1 MIISVLVQ
9 IVHVRCQCNGSP
21 LVVHL
26 PRYNTTSIYSPGF
39 PDIYETN
46 LNCSWILE
54 CEHETDYFF
63 IRMDNVY
70 IDCNGDGIR
79 LTNLRRNHRHAPF
92 CSDAATSDIYI
103 ESGRVRIDFTS
114 DAQQRPNDK
123 GFQLRIT
130 RIPDLHKEVTVCS
143 SDVQLEAGTDAK
155 ALLSPSFPHS
165 YAANLNCHWTIP
177 CKPGYLIQIDIEM
190 LDIEYA
196 TTPPQD
202 PLDYLQMSSGNPLE
216 SKKYSG
222 RWQFASQSIIFN
234 TTLELTFFTD
244 GDTGHAGFLIL
255 YKLLGPEM
263 KAPSTIAEETT
274 ETSTDGMTTEDVTMA
289 TTELTQTTE
298 KSMTIV
304 STEPIMPTTELA
316 QTTDSSMT
324 TEEVL
329 ATTELVVSTT
339 VQGQTSNDVKT
350 SEDISYSTEPAIT
363 TEQTSLYT
371 SHDVSTSAAL
381 TSTSGE
387 VMVTAVD
394 KMSTTDTMSTADN
407 TDLKGN
413 AYTANPTTEIE
424 LSQTSDFMEMQ
435 TTVTTSTKEFVEKS
449 TVMSHTSTEGAAS
462 ITAKVTNSSK
472 DSKDPS
478 EPAIPKF
485 VYARAGSSCDL
496 HSCVVPLVA
505 AIGLLLS
512 VLFVIIVITSAR
524 RFRRRNM
531 YRMTDPKAS
540 HPLVPI
546 TRNTNGDSNL

>member
-1 MIISVLVQ
+1 MSCTGLILPMVISVLVQ

-202 PLDYLQMSSGNPLE
+202 PLDYLQMSSE
-216 SKKYSG
+216 
-222 RWQFASQSIIFN
+222 
-234 TTLELTFFTD
+234 
-244 GDTGHAGFLIL
+244 
-255 YKLLGPEM
+255 LLGPEM

-274 ETSTDGMTTEDVTMA
+274 ETSTDGMTTEDATMA

-304 STEPIMPTTELA
+304 STEPIMPTTEPA
-316 QTTDSSMT
+316 QTTDSSLT

-350 SEDISYSTEPAIT
+350 SEDILYSTEPAIT

-371 SHDVSTSAAL
+371 SHDMSTSAAL

-413 AYTANPTTEIE
+413 AYTANSTTEIE